1 MAYEADNTET
11 TYYYGAEGLAAQ
23 YNSGTGKYYA
33 YHYDNI
39 GSTTL
44 ITARDGHAVE
54 RFSYGTYG
62 ELLKE
67 PITKI
72 RFLYNGSYGVATDS
86 NGLYYMRARYYNSD
100 IKRFINQDIKVGDIG
115 SSQSLNRYAYCEG
128 NPVSMV
134 DPFGLCGEDA
144 NDQGEKSK
152 YQWLHNALDWA
163 GLVFDGA
170 DIVNGILYA
179 AEGDYVNA
187 AISFACGIPAVG
199 NIVAGVAKTSKVAK
213 AMKTANKIADMCKSI
228 GKAGNTA
235 AGMKAAYDTYQT
247 AQRECN
253 TTSEKIAYMAGTLI
267 TGYAAGKAASWGA
280 NKLKNLANKA
290 LPKLKTA
297 VQEGAGK
304 LANRISKGFSSSGS
318 GRMKRNRGFVVNPF
332 YKGGST
338 SDLLLKAEKA
348 RDDLIISTTGG
359 KKKSMVIGAYDIK
372 TGDVVADFAGPI
384 PDEIS
389 PVLIERANKIGGIGS
404 TGLTDRNTIGVCAEF
419 RTANQLLLNG
429 SDISNIRFT
438 KPIRPRTGEVRP
450 NCANCLEMFSD
461 ILDN

>member
-1 MAYEADNTET
+1 MKGLILNYTEEPNRIWT
-11 TYYYGAEGLAAQ
+11 QYYYGAEGLAAQ
-23 YNSGTGKYYA
+23 YNRGTGKYYA

-44 ITARDGHAVE
+44 IAAKDGHAVE

-72 RFLYNGSYGVATDS
+72 RFLYNGSYGVTTDS
-86 NGLYYMRARYYNSD
+86 NGLYYMRARYYNPD

-199 NIVAGVAKTSKVAK
+199 TVIAGVAKMSKAAK
-213 AMKTANKIADMCKSI
+213 AMKTADRIADLCKAA
-228 GKAGNTA
+228 GKVGNTA
-235 AGMKAAYDTYQT
+235 AGMKANYDTYMQARREGKSVGEAMTYT
-247 AQRECN
+247 AG
-253 TTSEKIAYMAGTLI
+253 AMVAGL
-267 TGYAAGKAASWGA
+267 AMGKAANWGA

-304 LANRISKGFSSSGS
+304 LASKISKGLGTSGS
-318 GRMKRNRGFVVNPF
+318 GHMKRNRGYVVNPF
-332 YKGGST
+332 YKGG
-338 SDLLLKAEKA
+338 K
-348 RDDLIISTTGG
+348 TTGTYGELVSSGQKDAHHIIQDAAMRDVPGYNRMEAPAVRLDGPSNVVGTEHYYATVTQRRKGGGTYGSERGIAYMSLRKAG
-359 KKKSMVIGAYDIK
+359 KSVDEAKALVRGA
-372 TGDVVADFAGPI
+372 
-384 PDEIS
+384 DEYFMGR
-389 PVLIERANKIGGIGS
+389 L
-404 TGLTDRNTIGVCAEF
+404 GLTLDSPTRIP
-419 RTANQLLLNG
+419 
-429 SDISNIRFT
+429 SNRR
-438 KPIRPRTGEVRP
+438 K
-450 NCANCLEMFSD
+450 
-461 ILDN
+461 

>member
-44 ITARDGHAVE
+44 ITAKDGHAVE

-62 ELLKE
+62 ELLKA

-86 NGLYYMRARYYNSD
+86 NGLYYMRARYYNPD

-152 YQWLHNALDWA
+152 YEKWHNFLGTA
-163 GLVFDGA
+163 GIFWDGFDLINGA
-170 DIVNGILYA
+170 LYA

-213 AMKTANKIADMCKSI
+213 AMKTANKIADMCKSV

-304 LANRISKGFSSSGS
+304 LASKISKGLSSSGS
-318 GRMKRNRGFVVNPF
+318 GRMNRNRGFVVNPF
-332 YKGGST
+332 YKGG
-338 SDLLLKAEKA
+338 
-348 RDDLIISTTGG
+348 
-359 KKKSMVIGAYDIK
+359 KKTFQTYTKK
-372 TGDVVADFAGPI
+372 N
-384 PDEIS
+384 
-389 PVLIERANKIGGIGS
+389 PV
-404 TGLTDRNTIGVCAEF
+404 
-419 RTANQLLLNG
+419 
-429 SDISNIRFT
+429 
-438 KPIRPRTGEVRP
+438 TGEVYSGRTSGIGTPAENVRKRDANHHMNDKGFGPAVLDKTSDNYEAIRGREQILIDNYGGAQSMGGTSGNAINGIGP
-450 NCANCLEMFSD
+450 NNKKKD
-461 ILDN
+461 IYINAAKGEFEDIE